1 MASSKIR
8 SLPVE
13 IELKYSLNRSEH
25 LQLKHFLKSVSH
37 KTRTQINYYFDSPSL
52 GLRKKKIGLRI
63 RILGS
68 QKAIVTIKFPKPSKK
83 NTISSLKMRYEYE
96 APISVKVAKKILKGK
111 RGIETLAIE
120 PITILKSKTAASLL
134 KRLVCLGELTTQ
146 RTIYHYNRD
155 FSLELDE
162 STYFG
167 KTFYELEVETKKP
180 KGTDKEVRKLLKKMN
195 VKCRPENISKLQR
208 FLKEWKQAK
217 KKRLKR
223 NS

>member
-1 MASSKIR
+1 
-8 SLPVE
+8 
-13 IELKYSLNRSEH
+13 
-25 LQLKHFLKSVSH
+25 
-37 KTRTQINYYFDSPSL
+37 L
-52 GLRKKKIGLRI
+52 GLRKKKIGLRV

-96 APISVKVAKKILKGK
+96 APIPVKVAKKILKGK
-111 RGIETLAIE
+111 KGIETLDIE
-120 PITILKSKTAASLL
+120 PITILKSKTAASLF

-180 KGTDKEVRKLLKKMN
+180 KSTDKEVRKLLKKTN

-208 FLKEWKQAK
+208 FLKEWKQTK